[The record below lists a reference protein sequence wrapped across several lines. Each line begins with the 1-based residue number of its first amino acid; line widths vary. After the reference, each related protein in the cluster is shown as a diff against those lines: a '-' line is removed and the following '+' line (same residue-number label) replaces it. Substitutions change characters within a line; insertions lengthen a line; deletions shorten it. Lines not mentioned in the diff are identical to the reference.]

1 MVSRKLTA
9 GGEVVSYCTKCR
21 MDLNHR
27 IIAMVDGVPVK
38 VECES
43 CGSHHKYRR
52 PMEERGAATR
62 TRSTASSGRSS
73 GGSAPR
79 SASARAA
86 AEAAADVER
95 EREWQS
101 RIAGKMSDEFTKYS
115 PKASFEADDLV
126 HHFKFGDGYVVRVI
140 DPNKIE
146 VMFQNGPRVLAQ
158 GL

>member
-1 MVSRKLTA
+1 
-9 GGEVVSYCTKCR
+9 

-52 PMEERGAATR
+52 PMEDRAADKR
-62 TRSTASSGRSS
+62 RSTSSSSRSS
-73 GGSAPR
+73 GGTPR
-79 SASARAA
+79 SAGARAA
-86 AEAAADVER
+86 IEAAADADR

-101 RIAGKMSDEFTKYS
+101 RIAGRMADEFTKYT
-115 PKASFEADDLV
+115 PKGNFEADDLV
-126 HHFKFGDGYVVRVI
+126 RHFKFGDGYVVRVI

-146 VMFQNGPRVLAQ
+146 VMFENGPRVLAQ